1 MIANQQQ
8 SACVRKVCETL
19 TERQSQ
25 ILTGLLLGDGH
36 LETQNSGRTFRLK
49 VEHSAAQA
57 DYVEWLFA
65 EFREFC
71 ECFKPYRR
79 TRKDGRVS
87 VGFTTASSDAFNVHA
102 EHFYVGRQKRIPPRL
117 SDLLSPLGLAIW
129 FMDDGSRKSARHK
142 TYNIHTLG
150 YTMPDLE
157 LAQASLEQTLGIRT
171 NLHRQRNDSWRI
183 YIGAHSAGQFKEMI
197 LPYLTP
203 IQSMHKKLAH

>member
-1 MIANQQQ
+1 MIANQQI
-8 SACVRKVCETL
+8 ACVQEMCDVL

-57 DYVEWLFA
+57 DYVQWLFA
-65 EFREFC
+65 EFIDFC
-71 ECFKPYRR
+71 ECSEPYRR

-87 VGFTTASSDAFNVHA
+87 VGFATASSDAFNTHA
-102 EHFYVGRQKRIPPRL
+102 EHFYVERRKRMPPRL
-117 SDLLSPLGLAIW
+117 SDLLSPLGLAVW

-150 YTMPDLE
+150 YTMSDLE
-157 LAQASLEQTLGIRT
+157 IARAALERTLGIRT

-183 YIGAHSAGQFKEMI
+183 YIGSHSANQFKEI
-197 LPYLTP
+197 VLPHLTP